1 MKKSIYNIILDNTID
16 GIVDDNKAI
25 EIIHS
30 ENSNLSVGFSH
41 QFVGDQTTKKEHTD
55 KVFAIIESL
64 HKKEITTEELETELL
79 EVGFETLNIIDVLAK
94 KFNETNYNDEVYE
107 SFKTLMLT
115 TDDVELCKLAIE
127 MTAITSTCKELSNEY
142 MLFGQVD
149 HFSNSVSFIFRKWIQ
164 FDEFKEDMF
173 KLLDVSADWTAI
185 DYARSFMAID
195 SILEDIASQR
205 HLLIGALSNNSIKM
219 EIAVELATILDL
231 NKLVSLSVTDRDLC
245 IAINELFTS
254 LLLELDRYGGIF
266 AFVDSETLLKLYLNF
281 LTNTR
286 FEDIKFVGL
295 DTFNEFIT
303 DLEDHYTYHVEGNYD
318 EIIENV
324 KAAVREFNTPENFD
338 IALTYGDD
346 NLYHL
351 IRFAKSHDVSERAI
365 KYFTQLDIKHE
376 LDKYL
381 LTFLESLL
389 AVKGNKE
396 IKTQMFKELCG
407 LYETRLKEKTEISK
421 VNVFDDFEAEVILS
435 RAPLIR
441 EFWNEGGFTLL
452 KQLLEDYNPTIRVQ
466 TLEFI
471 YTLDKNDLDNEII
484 SKIRE
489 RLVDT
494 PHYIVT
500 EAVSVC
506 EKFEL
511 I

>member
-16 GIVDDNKAI
+16 GIVNDNKAM
-25 EIIHS
+25 ELIHS
-30 ENSNLSVGFSH
+30 ENAHISVGFSH
-41 QFVGDQTTKKEHTD
+41 QFVGDASTKKEHIE
-55 KVFAIIESL
+55 KVFTIIKSL
-64 HKKEITTEELETELL
+64 HNKEITTEELETELL
-79 EVGFETLNIIDVLAK
+79 EVGFETLNIIDILAK

-107 SFKTLMLT
+107 SFKALMFT
-115 TDDVELCKLAIE
+115 TDDVELCKLALE
-127 MTAITSTCKELSNEY
+127 MTAITDSCRELSNEY

-149 HFSNSVSFIFRKWIQ
+149 HFSNSVSFIFRKWIK

-173 KLLDVSADWTAI
+173 KLLDVSADWNAI

-195 SILEDIASQR
+195 SILEDSDSQR
-205 HLLIGALSNNSIKM
+205 HLLIGSLSNNSLKM
-219 EIAVELATILDL
+219 EIAVELTTSLDL
-231 NKLVSLSVTDRDLC
+231 DKLVSKSVTDRNLS

-266 AFVDSETLLKLYLNF
+266 AFVDSEHLLKLYLDF
-281 LTNTR
+281 LLSTP

-295 DTFNEFIT
+295 DTFNEFII
-303 DLEDHYTYHVEGNYD
+303 DLENHYTDHVEGSYD
-318 EIIENV
+318 ELIENV
-324 KAAVREFNTPENFD
+324 KLAVTEFKTPENFD
-338 IALTYGDD
+338 KALTYGND
-346 NLYHL
+346 NLYRL
-351 IRFAKSHDVSERAI
+351 IRFAKKYDVSEKAI
-365 KYFTQLDIKHE
+365 EYFTELDIKHE

-381 LTFLESLL
+381 ITFLESLL
-389 AVKGNKE
+389 AIKGSKK
-396 IKTQMFKELCG
+396 IKTQMFEELCR
-407 LYETRLKEKTEISK
+407 LYKVRLKDKTEISK
-421 VNVFDDFEAEVILS
+421 VNVFDDFEAEVIIS
-435 RAPLIR
+435 RKPLIK

-466 TLEFI
+466 ALEFI
-471 YTLDKNDLDNEII
+471 YTLDKNDLDKELI

-500 EAVSVC
+500 EAIKVC